1 MAQNPFDQG
10 CRYLVKMEPVGM
22 LLWLLRL
29 RPEQVHFH
37 GWLDTRRLSFPGEPD
52 RICDTVAFLEDVAR
66 GGVPWAV
73 PVEFQIEPDALMFGR
88 LLGYLGSVWVELK
101 PSAERGDRFQVGAVV
116 VNLTGQGSTAR
127 EMDWPEAGLST
138 RLGVVE
144 RNLAQE
150 EAGAVLA
157 AVGAGE
163 VSRVVLPFVPLMQ
176 GGGEAAIIQ
185 EWVRLASAE
194 PDGRRRADYG
204 GLALVFAEAA
214 GCREAWKHALREW
227 NMIQSQ
233 QVLEW
238 QAEAR
243 VEGEVKGQGEAL
255 LTVLEAKFGSVPR
268 EVASAI
274 RATTDLNRLKSWLI
288 HAGKAA
294 SLDQFRQD
302 AQL

>member
-1 MAQNPFDQG
+1 M
-10 CRYLVKMEPVGM
+10 
-22 LLWLLRL
+22 
-29 RPEQVHFH
+29 
-37 GWLDTRRLSFPGEPD
+37 T
-52 RICDTVAFLEDVAR
+52 R

-73 PVEFQIEPDALMFGR
+73 PVEFQIEPDAMMFGR

-101 PSAERGDRFQVGAVV
+101 PSEERGDRFQVGAVV

-127 EMDWPEAGLST
+127 VMDWPEAGLST

-144 RNLAQE
+144 RNLALE
-150 EAGAVLA
+150 KAGAVLA

-163 VSRVVLPFVPLMQ
+163 ASRVVLPFVPLMQ
-176 GGGEAAIIQ
+176 GGGEAGIIQ
-185 EWVRLASAE
+185 EWLRLASAE

-214 GCREAWKHALREW
+214 GCREAWKQALKEW

-238 QAEAR
+238 QAE
-243 VEGEVKGQGEAL
+243 GEVKGQVKGRAESL
-255 LTVLEAKFGSVPR
+255 LEMLEAKFGGMPV
-268 EVASAI
+268 ELASAI
-274 RATTDLNRLKSWLI
+274 RATTDVNRLKAWVIL
-288 HAGKAA
+288 AVKAA